1 MKTTG
6 NEFNSHFTSSYFAN
20 LGTLFLRAPTTFVR
34 IQVFQVTLGQI
45 PPALLGC
52 YIRDM
57 SALRP
62 GTASRL
68 KTAQNQ
74 GILRGPGT
82 ATRLTTGQRPGT
94 RGGGGGATL
103 NTSVHVEDRPITQQ
117 GLSGLKTAD
126 RGTRRQFEDKSYY
139 LGLLRSKI
147 NELTSE
153 IGVLTRQIKEIEDE
167 NASFI
172 QYEQMAE
179 KLALE
184 IKELQ
189 GELGDYN
196 TLVDKA
202 TLGEDISNVEMDW
215 EELKA
220 ANERAEK
227 SLESLFEEKQQMEM
241 TLKSLEQELKLEQQ
255 KSESL
260 IQEMGSEER
269 GNYLRLRDLNDHL
282 MAQLTEGQARLEQLT
297 ARRIELEQEISTSQV
312 KQEAMRL
319 YAQLREAE
327 AKRDQLL
334 AEEAAKDSPERE
346 RERLLLQVR
355 EDNQEIANIECQT
368 RETKEKIAHKEEE
381 LQLLEQEL
389 DENRSERHQKYR
401 ELKKREQQ
409 IDEFLNTFD
418 ETKALEQSNISELQ
432 ATIVELLE
440 STSRHLM
447 NASQTSQSVV
457 AALKSGGSDA
467 ENPVDHLREQLN
479 FKTSEVSKSKETEA
493 ALKKECNNLS
503 QDIIKVEQLE
513 AKVTQEMESL
523 REQIAKMEAEIQ
535 VFDDL
540 DRVKEDAKF
549 RREALTKEKERVDS
563 HRQSLHQMNQQ
574 LAKDYANLQ
583 ATLAND
589 ETYVQLSN
597 LERRWAQHEQTNFG
611 LMESIANKRAETDHT
626 EWASKAMELVRSH
639 NESLKAA
646 LASKPMAL

>member
-1 MKTTG
+1 M
-6 NEFNSHFTSSYFAN
+6 S
-20 LGTLFLRAPTTFVR
+20 TLRL
-34 IQVFQVTLGQI
+34 
-45 PPALLGC
+45 
-52 YIRDM
+52 
-57 SALRP
+57 

-74 GILRGPGT
+74 GNVRGSGT
-82 ATRLTTGQRPGT
+82 ATRLTTGLRPGT
-94 RGGGGGATL
+94 RGGGVGATL

-117 GLSGLKTAD
+117 GLSGLRTAD
-126 RGTRRQFEDKSYY
+126 RGTRRQIEDKPYY

-147 NELTSE
+147 NEITSE
-153 IGVLTRQIKEIEDE
+153 IGVLTRQIKETEEE

-202 TLGEDISNVEMDW
+202 TLGEDVSNVEMDW
-215 EELKA
+215 EALKS
-220 ANERAEK
+220 ANERADK
-227 SLESLFEEKQQMEM
+227 SLESLFEEKQQMDM
-241 TLKSLEQELKLEQQ
+241 TLKSLEQELKREQQ

-260 IQEMGSEER
+260 VQEMGSEER
-269 GNYLRLRDLNDHL
+269 GNYFRLRDLNDHL
-282 MAQLTEGQARLEQLT
+282 MAQLTEGQAQLDQLN
-297 ARRIELEQEISTSQV
+297 ARRIELEQEISTSQA

-319 YAQLREAE
+319 YAQLHEAE

-334 AEEAAKDSPERE
+334 AEEAARDDPERE

-355 EDNQEIANIECQT
+355 EDNQEIASIEHQT
-368 RETKEKIAHKEEE
+368 RETQEKVAQLEEE

-418 ETKALEQSNISELQ
+418 EVKALEQSNIAELQ
-432 ATIVELLE
+432 ANIVGLLE

-447 NASQTSQSVV
+447 NIKQTSPSVV
-457 AALKSGGSDA
+457 AALKSAVSDTD
-467 ENPVDHLREQLN
+467 NPVDQLREQLN
-479 FKTSEVSKSKETEA
+479 FKTSEVSKAKDTEA
-493 ALKKECNNLS
+493 ALQKEYTRLS
-503 QDIIKVEQLE
+503 QDIVKVEQLE

-523 REQIAKMEAEIQ
+523 RERIARMEAEIQ

-549 RREALTKEKERVDS
+549 KREAVTKEKERMES
-563 HRQSLHQMNQQ
+563 HRESLHRMNQQ
-574 LAKDYANLQ
+574 LAKEYANLQ

-589 ETYVQLSN
+589 ETHLQLSN
-597 LERRWAQHEQTNFG
+597 LERRWAQHEQINFS

-626 EWASKAMELVRSH
+626 EWAKKAMELVRSY
-639 NESLKAA
+639 NESLKTA
-646 LASKPMAL
+646 LASKPMVP